1 MLGFLAAVI
10 AGFVTPTLQDTLA
23 KPVAQA
29 LAPRITLEPGELRL
43 LAFMIAML
51 IAGIVANLLHSG
63 STFWVILG
71 GVLGYFAPRLV
82 AAAKDGM
89 DQRRG

>member
-1 MLGFLAAVI
+1 MLGFIAAVV
-10 AGFVTPTLQDTLA
+10 AGVLTPYLQDPLA
-23 KPVAQA
+23 RPLAEA
-29 LAPRITLEPGELRL
+29 LSPRIVLEPGEVRL

-71 GVLGYFAPRLV
+71 GVLGYFGPRLV

-89 DQRRG
+89 NGRSS